1 MASLLFAIYPSATAA
16 PQPAPAAARRGRRP
30 PRRGAAGA
38 RRGGI
43 RWRLDVCQGV
53 EKFVHVLELIIC
65 IVHFLIMCFW
75 AVAPAPLG
83 WLEVLVPRFSRE
95 EIRTILE
102 SCNVNQPLEVG
113 NELRADEELVS
124 TRNPLL
130 ENVLERAA
138 HRGNQSAHVD

>member
-1 MASLLFAIYPSATAA
+1 
-16 PQPAPAAARRGRRP
+16 
-30 PRRGAAGA
+30 
-38 RRGGI
+38 
-43 RWRLDVCQGV
+43 
-53 EKFVHVLELIIC
+53 
-65 IVHFLIMCFW
+65 MCFW